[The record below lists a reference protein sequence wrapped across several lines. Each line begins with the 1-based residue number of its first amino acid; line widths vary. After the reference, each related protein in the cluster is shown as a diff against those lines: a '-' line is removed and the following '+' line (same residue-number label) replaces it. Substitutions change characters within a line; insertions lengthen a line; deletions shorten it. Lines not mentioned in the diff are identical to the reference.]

1 VKAYYQQWMEDQAQS
16 LIDATTAA
24 FKSGRLLK
32 PAATPAYNG
41 IHNGSSVS
49 NGLPSLISDSN
60 PVLSLPQHQ
69 LSLGP
74 PPGLPQGLPPGLLP
88 GPTPGMPPGM
98 TTGLPP
104 GMTSGL
110 PPGMTSGLPPGMTS
124 GLPPGMT
131 SGLPPGMTSGLPP
144 GMTSGLPPGAMTPQ
158 SHVFSH
164 SLPPLL
170 SHQPHQGFFGPLFH
184 PAFRPPMGL
193 VIFRPNMWLWFR
205 FCPRTDWLLTV

>member
-1 VKAYYQQWMEDQAQS
+1 VRKTHCAGRKHKENVKAYYQQWMEDQAQS

-60 PVLSLPQHQ
+60 PVLSLSQHQ

-110 PPGMTSGLPPGMTS
+110 PPGMTSGLA
-124 GLPPGMT
+124 
-131 SGLPPGMTSGLPP
+131 
-144 GMTSGLPPGAMTPQ
+144 PGAMTPQ
-158 SHVFSH
+158 PHVFSH

-193 VIFRPNMWLWFR
+193 VIFRPNM
-205 FCPRTDWLLTV
+205 